1 VATLLENAVFNGGKK
16 AARILRDLG
25 PIPRFDSESSCQ
37 STPKSGFSIQGV
49 DDGLDDRRMD
59 GLTMDSE
66 SVKKWRRV
74 WDLLQPEA
82 YYMEEWKDGVD
93 IAKAY
98 LNHMRASHKI
108 VTALERDQIVDKRLY
123 DQLLPDYSC

>member
-16 AARILRDLG
+16 AARILRELG
-25 PIPRFDSESSCQ
+25 PIPQFDSESSGQ
-37 STPKSGFSIQGV
+37 LTRKSELPIQGV
-49 DDGLDDRRMD
+49 GDGLDDQLMD
-59 GLTMDSE
+59 GFIMDSE

-74 WDLLQPEA
+74 WDLLQPED

-98 LNHMRASHKI
+98 FNHMRASHKI
-108 VTALERDQIVDKRLY
+108 VTALERDQIVDKKLY

>member
-1 VATLLENAVFNGGKK
+1 MATLLENAVFNGGKK
-16 AARILRDLG
+16 AARILRELG
-25 PIPRFDSESSCQ
+25 PIPQSDSESSGQ
-37 STPKSGFSIQGV
+37 STPKSGLPIQGV
-49 DDGLDDRRMD
+49 DYGLDDMLMD

-66 SVKKWRRV
+66 SVVKWRRM

-82 YYMEEWKDGVD
+82 YYMEQWKDGVD

-98 LNHMRASHKI
+98 FNHMRASHKI

-123 DQLLPDYSC
+123 DQLIPDYSC